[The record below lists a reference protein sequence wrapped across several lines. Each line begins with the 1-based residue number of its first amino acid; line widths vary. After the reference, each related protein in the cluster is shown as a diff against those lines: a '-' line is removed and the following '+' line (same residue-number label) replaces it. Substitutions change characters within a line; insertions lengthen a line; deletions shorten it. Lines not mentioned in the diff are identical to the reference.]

1 MPQLAT
7 LQDVAEKAGVHRS
20 TVSLAMRNHP
30 RISADVRRRVQK
42 IAEQLG
48 YRANPLVTALMR
60 SRRTKQAAND
70 VVLAYVTNYSTR
82 YGWRPPHHDRPDYF
96 PGAARRAEELGYKLE
111 DFWLGAPGMTAE
123 RFANILAS
131 RGINGLLIGRLPPGL
146 SEIHLPWE
154 RFSAV
159 ALGLTLTNPD
169 LHRVSEDAFAS
180 AIDAVHQCLAKGHRR
195 IGFVMSEPDD
205 SPNMGDRW
213 LGAFLRLQQ
222 RFAPEDRI
230 PFCDYRAEGE
240 FGPHFLSWLA
250 AHRPDAILAT
260 HGDPVVPLLD
270 KAKGRKLRSLP
281 LYLLVNDKLHQGH
294 AGMHLDPGIVGALAV
309 DMLVGMMH
317 RGETGLP
324 SEPHHVMVPGRWV
337 DKTGARQADKADAT
351 SPRRD

>member
-1 MPQLAT
+1 MPQFAT

-30 RISADVRRRVQK
+30 RISADVRKRVQR
-42 IAEQLG
+42 IAAQLG

-60 SRRTKQAAND
+60 SRRTKCAAKD

-111 DFWLGAPGMTAE
+111 DFWLGAPGMTAD

-131 RGINGLLIGRLPPGL
+131 RGINGLLIGRLPPGK

-180 AIDAVHQCLAKGHRR
+180 AIEAVHQCLAKGHRR
-195 IGFVMSEPDD
+195 IGFVLSEPDD

-222 RFAPEDRI
+222 RLASEDRI
-230 PFCDYRAEGE
+230 PFCDYKPKDE
-240 FGPHFLSWLA
+240 FGPHFLSWLDTC
-250 AHRPDAILAT
+250 RPDAILAT
-260 HGDPVVPLLD
+260 HGDPVVPLLAS
-270 KAKGRKLRSLP
+270 AKGRKSRLVP

-294 AGMHLDPGIVGALAV
+294 AGIHLDPGIVGALAV

-324 SEPHHVMVPGRWV
+324 SEPHHVLVPGRWV
-337 DKTGARQADKADAT
+337 EKPGAPQAGKACAASARQ
-351 SPRRD
+351 